1 MSIRNKLFLGFG
13 IVLLI
18 SVVAFGS
25 IFSSLQSIGDSYKNL
40 ANNEVRKLNLAQEI
54 QYNDLML
61 ATSMKGIIIN
71 SNDQEEIENYKYYSE
86 QLANNIKEVRSLI
99 TIDRAIEIF
108 EELDEYNQELVIL
121 ESQMMELAKTDQ
133 EKTLEIYKSDYAK
146 IREVFS
152 SNLEEF
158 KQIQLQNISTQATE
172 DEKLIN
178 KSSTYGI
185 LAIVISIV
193 VSVLVAILVAR
204 FITNPL
210 NTVVHKLN
218 ELSTNNGDLTARLS
232 INSKDEIGKLALSFN
247 TMIENIQSIIKQVQ
261 TSTVEV
267 ASSAEELYASAEQ
280 NTSAT
285 EQVTTSIQYIAS
297 GTERQLKGTED
308 SSVAMGEIALG
319 IQRVAE
325 SSTKLA
331 EAALNTTQEAEV
343 GNVSI
348 SNSITQMTQIQ
359 NSVIKA
365 EGKVSELSQLSI
377 QIGQI
382 LDVITGIADQTNLL
396 ALNAAIEAAR
406 AGEQGKGFAVVADE
420 VRKLAEE
427 SKSSASEIT
436 SLITQIQLN
445 TKEAVDFIH
454 NGSKDVTTGL
464 NIVNEAGNAFESI
477 LSSIHFVT
485 EQIQEVSAS
494 AEEISAST
502 ELVASS
508 FEELTLISKE
518 SSSNTQNVAASSEE
532 QLASIEEISLSAENL
547 TKMAEQLQVLVG
559 KFKV

>member
-1 MSIRNKLFLGFG
+1 MNIKNKLFLGFG

-25 IFSSLQSIGDSYKNL
+25 MFSSLKSIGESYTNL
-40 ANNEVRKLNLAQEI
+40 ANNEVLKLNLAQEI

-61 ATSMKGIIIN
+61 ATSLKGIIIDP
-71 SNDQEEIENYKYYSE
+71 NDQEEIENYNTYAE
-86 QLANNIKEVRSLI
+86 QLANNITEVRSLI
-99 TIDRAIEIF
+99 KIERAIEIF
-108 EELDEYNQELVIL
+108 EELDEYNQELVTL
-121 ESQMMELAKTDQ
+121 ESQMMELAKTDR
-133 EKTLEIYKSDYAK
+133 EKTLEIYKSDYAA

-158 KQIQLQNISTQATE
+158 KQIQLQNISTKATQ
-172 DEKLIN
+172 DESLISN
-178 KSSTYGI
+178 SSTFGI
-185 LAIVISIV
+185 IAIVISILA
-193 VSVLVAILVAR
+193 SVLVAMIVAR
-204 FITNPL
+204 FITRPI
-210 NTVVHKLN
+210 NTVVDKLT
-218 ELSTNNGDLTARLS
+218 ELSNNDGDLTARLT
-232 INSKDEIGKLALSFN
+232 IKSKDEIGKLAQSFN
-247 TMIENIQSIIKQVQ
+247 TMIENIQRVIKHVQ

-267 ASSAEELYASAEQ
+267 ATSAEELYASAEQ

-285 EQVTTSIQYIAS
+285 EQVTTSIQQIAS

-308 SSVAMGEIALG
+308 SSIAMGEIALG

-331 EAALNTTQEAEV
+331 EAALNTTQEAEE

-348 SNSITQMTQIQ
+348 SKSITQMKQIQ
-359 NSVIKA
+359 SSVTKA

-445 TKEAVDFIH
+445 TKEAVDFIN
-454 NGSKDVTTGL
+454 NGSKDVNTGL
-464 NIVNEAGNAFESI
+464 YIVNEAGNAFESI
-477 LSSIHFVT
+477 LSSIQLVT

-508 FEELTLISKE
+508 LEELTMVSKE
-518 SSSNTQNVAASSEE
+518 SSSNSQSVAASSEE

-547 TKMAEQLQVLVG
+547 TKNAEQLQVLVG
-559 KFKV
+559 KFKA